1 MKGNII
7 MKKLTLALSAI
18 VAAFSA
24 SAKADISVS
33 GSTGAA
39 YVSNMASSNNTD
51 LIVGSAISFALST
64 TTASGMGI
72 SAGMGISLDPD
83 SNAGHTANQTSINP
97 AVTGGNKVTFTTGG
111 ATIVVGDIEL
121 ADTPGSIGGVV
132 GGIVGDNNGSN
143 TDVRTGF
150 TDDDGAGVSLSTAL
164 GSATLNVGYITND
177 NGDNH
182 AIINSNT
189 SGADAL
195 TAASISVPMGM
206 YTISVGVADSD
217 TGESA
222 SGATVSAAIGG
233 GTLAV
238 GYSNQTMLAGGTDLT
253 TGGDS
258 TVLGATYKMSLDAD
272 TSIALGYQNAK
283 DADDDST
290 TRVDVSISRSLGG
303 GASVYL
309 DMRNLAGN
317 ATTKGT
323 AIGFGTSVSF

>member
-51 LIVGSAISFALST
+51 LIVGSAVSFALST

-132 GGIVGDNNGSN
+132 GGIVGDNNGSDTN
-143 TDVRTGF
+143 VRTGF

-164 GSATLNVGYITND
+164 GSATLNVGYVSND

-222 SGATVSAAIGG
+222 SGASVSAAIGG

-238 GYSNQTMLAGGTDLT
+238 GYSNQTMIAGTDLT
-253 TGGDS
+253 TAGDS

>member
-51 LIVGSAISFALST
+51 LIVGSAVTFALST

-132 GGIVGDNNGSN
+132 GGIVGDNNGSDTN
-143 TDVRTGF
+143 VRTGF

-164 GSATLNVGYITND
+164 GSATLNVGYVSND

-222 SGATVSAAIGG
+222 SGASVSAAIGG

-238 GYSNQTMLAGGTDLT
+238 GYSNQTMIAGTDLT
-253 TGGDS
+253 TAGDS